1 MDVMDAV
8 VLRLTSH
15 VLHFTSHAFHLVL
28 SIRGSSFVIARGE
41 IIARIA
47 RLKKERQALILA
59 HNYQR
64 GDVQE
69 VADYVGDSLGL
80 SREAAAT
87 RARVIVFCGV
97 YFMAESASIL
107 NPEKIVLLP
116 VREAGCPLADMLG
129 AQQLL
134 EWKRAYPGRPV
145 VTYINS
151 TAEVKAESD
160 ICCTSGNAVSV
171 VDSLES
177 DEALFGP
184 DMNLGAY
191 VQTRTRTKLIIWQG
205 YCATHAWV
213 TPGEII
219 EAKRQHPG
227 ARVLAHPECAPEVLR
242 LADHVSGTSG
252 MFVYARESEAREFI
266 IVTEAGILH
275 RLKKENPGKRFYLA
289 SRRLLCP
296 NMKMTTLD
304 SVAMALERM
313 EHQIVVGE
321 EIRVRAAR
329 ALERMLALEVRR
341 EK

>member
-1 MDVMDAV
+1 MKSHCELVAHIDN
-8 VLRLTSH
+8 LRK
-15 VLHFTSHAFHLVL
+15 
-28 SIRGSSFVIARGE
+28 ARRA
-41 IIARIA
+41 I
-47 RLKKERQALILA
+47 ILA

-64 GDVQE
+64 GEVQE
-69 VADYVGDSLGL
+69 IADYVGDSLGL

-129 AQQLL
+129 VQQLRD
-134 EWKRAYPGRPV
+134 WKRAYPGRPV

-151 TAEVKAESD
+151 SAEVKAESD

-171 VDSLES
+171 VDSLTS

-191 VQTRTRTKLIIWQG
+191 VQARTLKRLIIWKG

-213 TPGEII
+213 TPEEII
-219 EAKRQHPG
+219 EARRQHPR
-227 ARVLAHPECAPEVLR
+227 AKVVAHPECVPEVVR
-242 LADHVSGTSG
+242 CADHVSSTSG
-252 MFVYARESEAREFI
+252 MSPYARESKAREFI

-275 RLKKENPGKRFYLA
+275 RLKQENPGKRFYLA

-313 EHQIVVGE
+313 EHQVAVSE
-321 EIRVRAAR
+321 EIRGRAAR
-329 ALERMLALEVRR
+329 SLERMLEVS
-341 EK
+341 KDSDP

>member
-1 MDVMDAV
+1 M
-8 VLRLTSH
+8 
-15 VLHFTSHAFHLVL
+15 
-28 SIRGSSFVIARGE
+28 IARGE

-47 RLKKERQALILA
+47 RLKKERQAIILA

-64 GDVQE
+64 GEVQE

-129 AQQLL
+129 AQQLR

-151 TAEVKAESD
+151 SAEVKAESD

-191 VQTRTRTKLIIWQG
+191 VQERTRKELIIWQG

-213 TPGEII
+213 TSGEII
-219 EAKRQHPG
+219 EARRQHPD
-227 ARVLAHPECAPEVLR
+227 AKVIAHPECTPEVVR
-242 LADHVSGTSG
+242 HADHISSTSG
-252 MFVYARESEAREFI
+252 MSPYVHESEAREFI
-266 IVTEAGILH
+266 IVTEGGILH

-296 NMKMTTLD
+296 NMKMTTLE

-313 EHQIVVGE
+313 EHQIVVGG
-321 EIRVRAAR
+321 EIRGRAAR
-329 ALERMLALEVRR
+329 ALERMLGLSVRS
-341 EK
+341 KT